1 MAENTEVVEQS
12 GTGGPS
18 YIRSRGMLFPR
29 NPLLS
34 KRIRANLR
42 TDQYEA
48 RESDAVQK
56 LVGPDDVV
64 LELGAGIGYMST
76 LCAKVCKAKAV
87 HAYEANPN
95 LIHYIHEVHEANG
108 VTTATV
114 HNAMVGQKAGTATF
128 YVRKNFLA
136 SSTTLLNPNAE
147 PPPSEQIEVH
157 DAKKVTKELR
167 PSILICDIEGAEKD
181 VVPAM
186 DLSSLRGAV
195 VELHPQWIGETGVRA
210 VFEAMMAA
218 GLTYFPRRSNAKV
231 VCFRRDW

>member
-1 MAENTEVVEQS
+1 MAQDSGVVEQG
-12 GTGGPS
+12 GTGS
-18 YIRSRGMLFPR
+18 RSFIRSRGMLFPR
-29 NPLLS
+29 TPLLS

-56 LVGPDDVV
+56 LVGPEDVV

-76 LCAKVCKAKAV
+76 LCAKICKAKAV

-95 LIHYIHEVHEANG
+95 LIPYIQQVHEANA
-108 VTTATV
+108 VKNV
-114 HNAMVGQKAGTATF
+114 SVSNAMVGPKAGTATF

-136 SSTTLLNPNAE
+136 SSQTLINPSAE
-147 PPPSEQIEVH
+147 PPPSEQIEVR
-157 DAKKVTKELR
+157 DAKKVTQELR

-181 VVPAM
+181 VIPAM

-195 VELHPQWIGETGVRA
+195 VELHPQWIGEPGVRA
-210 VFEAMMAA
+210 VFDAMMAA

-231 VCFRRDW
+231 VCFRKDW